1 MNAQSNPVDLGVS
14 TEDYLK
20 AVYKL
25 ESGDQPA
32 QTTSIAQLLR
42 VSPPSV
48 TGMVKRLA
56 DNGLVEHELYKGV
69 RLPDEGRRIALGILR
84 RHRIIETYLT
94 EKLKF
99 SWDTVHDEAERLE
112 HAASDLL
119 IKRMALALGNPRFDP
134 HGDPIPTET
143 GEVEPPLT
151 VALTDI
157 TAGERV
163 ALMVVGNQDPA
174 RLRFIESLGLKPGTV
189 FDVVEHQPFR
199 GPVKIWFVR
208 ERKDEVVGHEIA
220 LSLQCGVLEEEA

>member
-1 MNAQSNPVDLGVS
+1 MNTQENSVDLGVS

-25 ESGDQPA
+25 ESDGQRA
-32 QTTSIAQLLR
+32 QTTTIAQLLGI
-42 VSPPSV
+42 SPPSV

-56 DNGLVEHELYKGV
+56 DNGLVEHQLYRGV
-69 RLPDEGRRIALGILR
+69 RLTEEGRRIALGMLR

-99 SWDTVHDEAERLE
+99 SWDTVHEEAERLE

-134 HGDPIPTET
+134 HGDPIPTES
-143 GEVEPPLT
+143 GEVEAPLT
-151 VALTDI
+151 VALSDVPT
-157 TAGERV
+157 GERV
-163 ALMVVGNQDPA
+163 VLVTVGYQDPA
-174 RLRFIESLGLKPGTV
+174 RLRFVESLGLKPGAV

-208 ERKDEVVGHEIA
+208 ERKDEVVGYEMA
-220 LSLQCGVLEEEA
+220 LSLQCVILEEEA